1 MIEKEL
7 KEHPERDRVKTVTM
21 TAEELYEKIMKN
33 GGSSNI
39 KGGISAPKRAV
50 DEKNRKKKQQGGLK
64 MNRISINFN
73 LLTATREEVFERMV
87 NFYKELLLLENQ
99 LIKEKTTSSEMKDR
113 YKKLKL
119 TIREEYRIY
128 ETVSFRKKMMNLPVE
143 EYKYKND
150 YVAGIIDACANGLN
164 DNINGNLHAPNLY
177 NTRNELIEY
186 LYHFSDF
193 ASMYKEMY
201 DNIEGGKEE

>member
-1 MIEKEL
+1 
-7 KEHPERDRVKTVTM
+7 
-21 TAEELYEKIMKN
+21 
-33 GGSSNI
+33 
-39 KGGISAPKRAV
+39 
-50 DEKNRKKKQQGGLK
+50 
-64 MNRISINFN
+64 MNKISINFN

-87 NFYKELLLLENQ
+87 NFYKELLLIENQ

-164 DNINGNLHAPNLY
+164 DNINGNLHVPNLY

-201 DNIEGGKEE
+201 DNIEGGKEN

>member
-1 MIEKEL
+1 
-7 KEHPERDRVKTVTM
+7 
-21 TAEELYEKIMKN
+21 
-33 GGSSNI
+33 
-39 KGGISAPKRAV
+39 
-50 DEKNRKKKQQGGLK
+50 

-119 TIREEYRIY
+119 TIREEYIY

-150 YVAGIIDACANGLN
+150 YVAGIIGACANGLN

>member
-1 MIEKEL
+1 
-7 KEHPERDRVKTVTM
+7 
-21 TAEELYEKIMKN
+21 
-33 GGSSNI
+33 
-39 KGGISAPKRAV
+39 
-50 DEKNRKKKQQGGLK
+50 

-128 ETVSFRKKMMNLPVE
+128 ETVSFQKKMMNLPVE
-143 EYKYKND
+143 ECKYKND
-150 YVAGIIDACANGLN
+150 YVAGIRDACANELK

-201 DNIEGGKEE
+201 DNIEGGKEN

>member
-1 MIEKEL
+1 
-7 KEHPERDRVKTVTM
+7 
-21 TAEELYEKIMKN
+21 MK
-33 GGSSNI
+33 
-39 KGGISAPKRAV
+39 
-50 DEKNRKKKQQGGLK
+50 RKKRKQKQQGDLK

-128 ETVSFRKKMMNLPVE
+128 ETVSFRKK
-143 EYKYKND
+143 
-150 YVAGIIDACANGLN
+150 
-164 DNINGNLHAPNLY
+164 
-177 NTRNELIEY
+177 
-186 LYHFSDF
+186 
-193 ASMYKEMY
+193 
-201 DNIEGGKEE
+201 

>member
-1 MIEKEL
+1 
-7 KEHPERDRVKTVTM
+7 
-21 TAEELYEKIMKN
+21 
-33 GGSSNI
+33 
-39 KGGISAPKRAV
+39 
-50 DEKNRKKKQQGGLK
+50 
-64 MNRISINFN
+64 MNKISINFN
-73 LLTATREEVFERMV
+73 LLTATIKEVFERMV

-150 YVAGIIDACANGLN
+150 YVAGIIGACANGLN